1 MAVDLRHTSPLFAY
15 MDDKAKVPIGEPS
28 QPTSTNVRNHPSMAL
43 TNQPLTAMDHDQ
55 TKCSLTPS
63 VILSC
68 VIPTQTDGSFYSDQA
83 DVRLKASVFEP
94 SNPFWHMAE
103 LSLSTT
109 LTGNQF
115 PPVAFV
121 YTDGGSD
128 HRVTCKSVQLAYI
141 ALFIKDLDLLV
152 ASRTCPGHS
161 FSNPAKRVMSTLNLG
176 LQNAAFARCR
186 MTEDSESVIKNANS
200 MSAIHSVANHFP
212 SLKAD
217 WAASIETVQKV
228 IEDRFTRLVYEG
240 SQVCVPG

>member
-1 MAVDLRHTSPLFAY
+1 MFRVTHEDDHYAAAVFKYIRSMAVDLCHTSPSFAC

-28 QPTSTNVRNHPSMAL
+28 QLTPTNVRNRPSMVL

-68 VIPTQTDGSFYSDQA
+68 VIPTQTEGSFYSGQA
-83 DVRLKASVFEP
+83 SVGLKDSVFEP
-94 SNPFWHMAE
+94 SNPFWHKTE
-103 LSLSTT
+103 LPLSTT

-128 HRVTCKSVQLAYI
+128 HRVACKSVQLAYI
-141 ALFIKDLDLLV
+141 ALFIKEDLDLLV

-161 FSNPAKRVMSTLNLG
+161 FSNPAERVCPL
-176 LQNAAFARCR
+176 
-186 MTEDSESVIKNANS
+186 
-200 MSAIHSVANHFP
+200 
-212 SLKAD
+212 
-217 WAASIETVQKV
+217 
-228 IEDRFTRLVYEG
+228 
-240 SQVCVPG
+240 